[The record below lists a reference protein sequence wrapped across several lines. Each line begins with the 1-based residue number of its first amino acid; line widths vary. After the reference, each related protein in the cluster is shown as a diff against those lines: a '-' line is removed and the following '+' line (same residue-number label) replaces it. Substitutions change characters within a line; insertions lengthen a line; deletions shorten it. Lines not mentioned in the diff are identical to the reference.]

1 MATLKHFIF
10 DLDGTL
16 IDSLED
22 LKASINYSFKTMGLS
37 ERSTEDVRVAIG
49 NGALKLIIDLLPEES
64 KDRSDEAF
72 ELFLP
77 HYNEHCSE
85 QTHIYDGVIEY
96 LEKVSA
102 HPEISTTL
110 ITNKPEV
117 PTKIILDRLNLAKY
131 FDLVIGGDTL
141 ETRKPDPEGILFSIN
156 KFGMSPDE
164 TVMIGDST
172 PDMMAAKSAGVNSVG
187 ISQGYGTSDINPTWS
202 ISKFSEI
209 NGLNLL

>member
-22 LKASINYSFKTMGLS
+22 LKASINYSFRVMGVP
-37 ERSTEDVRVAIG
+37 ERSTEDVRIAIG
-49 NGALKLIIDLLPEES
+49 NGALKLIIDLLPEEY
-64 KDRSDEAF
+64 KHRSDEAF

-77 HYNEHCSE
+77 HYNEHCSK
-85 QTHIYDGVIEY
+85 QTHIYEGVIEY
-96 LEKVSA
+96 LELVSS
-102 HPEISTTL
+102 HPEITTTL

-117 PTKIILDRLNLAKY
+117 PTKIILERLNLVKY

-141 ETRKPDPEGILFSIN
+141 ETRKPDPEGILFSMN
-156 KFGMSPDE
+156 RFSASAEE

-172 PDMMAAKSAGVNSVG
+172 PDMKAAQAAGVHSVG
-187 ISQGYGTSDINPTWS
+187 IAQGYGTSDINPTWT
-202 ISKFSEI
+202 ITEFKEI
-209 NGLNLL
+209 NSLNLL